1 MDKEINQNLIVENN
15 EKTKSFQNEF
25 ERKYADMRPEN
36 LKQKQIEDD
45 KLTVEE
51 QYERLKR
58 RARKVFNNEDI
69 EKLDKAFELAYN
81 AHKSQVRLS
90 GKPYITHPIAVAD
103 ILLDYNMDAPSIITA
118 ILHDCVEDTDVKL
131 SYIAK
136 QFGNDVAELVDGVTK
151 LGKVPLATK
160 EEQQAEN
167 IRKMLLAMNKD
178 IRVIIIKLADRVH
191 NMRTLNYMSPQKRRD
206 KATET
211 LGIYAPIAHR
221 LGIRP
226 AKEELEDLSIRYL
239 DPVAYKDI
247 EEKIKG
253 FGTADTG
260 FLKVMISDIKKRVD
274 ATIKNAE
281 ISGRIKSV
289 NGIYRKMYLRNRQF
303 DEIYDIFAV
312 RILVESVYDCYAAL
326 GLIHDMFKPLPGR
339 FKDYIST
346 PKTNMYQSLHTT
358 VIGKEGVPFEV
369 QIRTFEM
376 HKTAEYGIAAHWK
389 YKDGVKQE
397 GNTEKRLSWIREM
410 LDEQKDTGD
419 VSDIVNAIKSD
430 LAPDDTFVFT
440 PKGDVIMLP
449 AGSTVI
455 DFAYAIH
462 TEVGHTMVGAKIDGR
477 ISQLSAIV
485 KTGEIVEI
493 ITQKGTGPSRD
504 WLNIA
509 KTSGAR
515 SKIRTWFKNEKR
527 DENIITGKAMVES
540 ELLNN
545 YIRLSSEDYIKFLKN
560 LAERQRMKSIDEFYA
575 AVGYGGLSIRKM
587 LPYIKEEYNRN
598 YVKHDVVLTN
608 EDKIVLRNRNQKAG
622 VIVEGIDDLAVK
634 FSKCCNP
641 VPGDSVIGFITR
653 GHGVSIHKKD
663 CPNVP
668 IDVLNSSE
676 PERWVNVKWNDQAAS
691 AEFKAELDIGCLS
704 RIGMMA
710 DISSCLAMMKVNIHE
725 ISSRDTA
732 DGRNFIRLKIDVSN
746 SDHLKNVMS
755 RLNKIDGI
763 ISVSRP

>member
-1 MDKEINQNLIVENN
+1 MDKEINQNLIIENN
-15 EKTKSFQNEF
+15 KKTMSFQNEF

-69 EKLDKAFELAYN
+69 EKLDKAFELAHN

-151 LGKVPLATK
+151 LGKVPLATR

-247 EEKIKG
+247 EEKLKG

-274 ATIKNAE
+274 ANIKNAE

-430 LAPDDTFVFT
+430 LAPDDIFVFT

-477 ISQLSAIV
+477 INQLSAIV

-608 EDKIVLRNRNQKAG
+608 EDKIVSRNRNQKAG

-691 AEFKAELDIGCLS
+691 AEFKAELEIGCLS

>member
-1 MDKEINQNLIVENN
+1 MDKEINQNLIIENN
-15 EKTKSFQNEF
+15 KKTMSFQNEF

-69 EKLDKAFELAYN
+69 EKLDKAFELAHN

-151 LGKVPLATK
+151 LGKVPLATR

-274 ATIKNAE
+274 ANIKNAE

-430 LAPDDTFVFT
+430 LAPDDIFVFT

-477 ISQLSAIV
+477 INQLSAIV

-608 EDKIVLRNRNQKAG
+608 EDKIVSRNRNQKAG

-691 AEFKAELDIGCLS
+691 AEFKAELEIGCLS

>member
-1 MDKEINQNLIVENN
+1 MDKKLKENLTVENN
-15 EKTKSFQNEF
+15 IEELSEQNDF
-25 ERKYADMRPEN
+25 ERKYADMRPEK
-36 LKQKQIEDD
+36 LKQKQENDD
-45 KLTVEE
+45 KLSAEE
-51 QYERLKR
+51 QYERLKSK
-58 RARKVFNNEDI
+58 ALKVFNKDDI
-69 EKLDKAFELAYN
+69 EKLDRAFELAYS

-90 GKPYITHPIAVAD
+90 GRPYITHPLAVAD

-118 ILHDCVEDTDVKL
+118 LLHDCVEDTDVKL
-131 SYIAK
+131 SYISK
-136 QFGNDVAELVDGVTK
+136 NFGNDVSELVDGVTK
-151 LGKVPLATK
+151 LGKVPLATR

-247 EEKIKG
+247 EKRVENL
-253 FGTADTG
+253 GTADTG
-260 FLKVMISDIKKRVD
+260 FLKLIISDIKKRVD
-274 ATIKNAE
+274 ETIKNSE
-281 ISGRIKSV
+281 ITGRIKSV
-289 NGIYRKMYLRNRQF
+289 NGIYRKMYIRGRSF

-389 YKDGVKQE
+389 YKEGVKQE

-410 LDEQKDTGD
+410 LEEQKDTGD
-419 VSDIVNAIKSD
+419 VSEIVNAIKSD

-462 TEVGHTMVGAKIDGR
+462 TEVGHRMVGAKIDGR
-477 ISQLSAIV
+477 ISQLSAVV
-485 KTGEIVEI
+485 KTGEIVEV
-493 ITQKGTGPSRD
+493 ITQNGTGPSRD
-504 WLNIA
+504 WLGIA

-540 ELLNN
+540 ELLSN
-545 YIRLSSEDYIKFLKN
+545 YIRLAPEDYIKFVEN
-560 LAERQRMKSIDEFYA
+560 LAERQRMKSLDEFYA

-598 YVKHDVVLTN
+598 YVKHEDAVKPA
-608 EDKIVLRNRNQKAG
+608 DKIISRSSHQKGG

-634 FSKCCNP
+634 FAKCCNP

-668 IDVLNSSE
+668 VDVSASAE
-676 PERWVNVKWNDQAAS
+676 PERWVRVQWNDQAAGV
-691 AEFKAELDIGCLS
+691 AFKAELEIGCLS

-746 SDHLKNVMS
+746 SEHLKNVMA

>member
-545 YIRLSSEDYIKFLKN
+545 YIRLSSEDYIKFLEN

-608 EDKIVLRNRNQKAG
+608 EDKIVSRNRNQKAG

>member
-545 YIRLSSEDYIKFLKN
+545 YIRLSSEDYIKFLEN

-608 EDKIVLRNRNQKAG
+608 EDKIVSRNRNQKAG

-676 PERWVNVKWNDQAAS
+676 PERWVDVKWNDQAAS